1 MTRRHFTALAATLVW
16 TAALVSADGSG
27 RPATGA
33 AGDEAL
39 PRIEARIEAGIEAG
53 KRAVCPVC
61 GMFVAM
67 HPEWLAQVV
76 YEDGSEAFFDGPK
89 DLFVYLLAPERYAAD
104 KRGVEVTA
112 VLVTSYYEGAAIP
125 ARQAFYV
132 LGSDVSGPMGAE
144 LVPHRTL
151 EDAEE
156 FARDHRGETIVQFD
170 DVTRGLLQD
179 LE

>member
-27 RPATGA
+27 RPTTGA
-33 AGDEAL
+33 EGDEAL
-39 PRIEARIEAGIEAG
+39 PRIEAGIEAG
-53 KRAVCPVC
+53 KRDVCPVC

-104 KRGVEVTA
+104 KRGVEVKA

-125 ARQAFYV
+125 AKQAFYV

-144 LVPHRTL
+144 LVPHRTQ

-156 FARDHRGETIVQFD
+156 FARDHRGEKIVRFE
-170 DVTRGLLQD
+170 DVTRELLQD

>member
-16 TAALVSADGSG
+16 TAALVSADGSR
-27 RPATGA
+27 RPTTGA
-33 AGDEAL
+33 EGDEAL
-39 PRIEARIEAGIEAG
+39 PRIEAG

-89 DLFVYLLAPERYAAD
+89 DLFVYLLAPERYAAG

-112 VLVTSYYEGAAIP
+112 VLVTSYYEGAATP
-125 ARQAFYV
+125 ARQAYYV

-151 EDAEE
+151 EDAQE
-156 FARDHRGETIVQFD
+156 FARDHRGETIVRFD
-170 DVTRGLLQD
+170 DVTQELLQD